1 MSFLKEFKEFAMK
14 GNVTDLAIGV
24 VIGAAFGKIVASL
37 VSDIVMPIVTLIIG
51 RISFENLFIN
61 LDPDKGPFKNLEEAT
76 AAGAPTLRYGLF
88 ITNIVDFL
96 IIALVIF
103 IVIKQINRFKPKPV
117 PAATT
122 TKDCPYCHT
131 SIHIDATRC
140 PHCTSDLK

>member
-14 GNVTDLAIGV
+14 GNVMDLAIGV
-24 VIGAAFGKIVASL
+24 VIGAAFGKIVTSL
-37 VSDIVMPIVTLIIG
+37 VNDIVMPVITLITGKIN
-51 RISFENLFIN
+51 FEDHFIN
-61 LDPDKGPFKNLEEAT
+61 LDPSKGTPITLEAAN
-76 AAGAPTLRYGLF
+76 AAGVPTLKYGLF

-103 IVIKQINRFKPKPV
+103 IVVKQINRFRPKPV
-117 PAATT
+117 PAAVT